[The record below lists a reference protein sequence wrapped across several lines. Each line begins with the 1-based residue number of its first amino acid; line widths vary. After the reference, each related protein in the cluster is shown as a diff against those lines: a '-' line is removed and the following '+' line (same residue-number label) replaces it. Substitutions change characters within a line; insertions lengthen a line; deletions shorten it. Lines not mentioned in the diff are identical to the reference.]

1 MKRTQ
6 QISIADKLSLGE
18 ALTAGRRRIQ
28 KSSRTWYMWGPVEVL
43 LILFFAAVDYGAL
56 SSLFDNS
63 MVASQWVITLTTAGA
78 CVIENFLASVA
89 GRLYHEAVTLGNR
102 RARKLLV
109 GTVGVDLVFLLGL
122 LLFRFVS
129 RDTALATS
137 VQGLAGMGSTVT
149 AGTGDESTRAALAL
163 VLALVPFATSAVS
176 FLMSYLCENP
186 LRRRKEALE
195 VELLRREETVAQL
208 RAAVAEIQAYD
219 PAQEHQLLLQRHRQA
234 RAYVDHLE
242 AEWREL
248 ARHALAQRLEAD
260 PRQLSRL
267 AASQTAQTSDDA
279 SLEIIHYPDTTE
291 LRKETVL

>member
-28 KSSRTWYMWGPVEVL
+28 KSSRTWYMWGPVEIP

-63 MVASQWVITLTTAGA
+63 MVASRWVITLTTAGA

-208 RAAVAEIQAYD
+208 RAAAAEIQAYD
-219 PAQEHQLLLQRHRQA
+219 PAREHQVLLQRHRQA

-248 ARHALAQRLEAD
+248 ARHALAQRLEAG
-260 PRQLSRL
+260 PRQLTRL
-267 AASQTAQTSDDA
+267 AAPQAPAAQ
-279 SLEIIHYPDTTE
+279 EIIPYPHPAE
-291 LRKETVL
+291 PRKENVP